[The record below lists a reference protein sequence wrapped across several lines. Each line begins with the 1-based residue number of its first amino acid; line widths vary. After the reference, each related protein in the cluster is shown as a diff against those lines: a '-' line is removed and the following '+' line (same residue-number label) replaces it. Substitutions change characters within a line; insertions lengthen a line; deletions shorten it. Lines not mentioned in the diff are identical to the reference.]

1 MKIEYILIGLILLI
15 FLFDIIRKKNNDST
29 EEVVNPEAIINKP
42 NWFLSLFVLTLIGVF
57 VGLIVDFI
65 TNNSYDSNG
74 NYHKNIFE
82 YVKNFRYTEK
92 ALINYFISLLSA
104 LGVGIFLIKTKELK
118 FITYLLKRKKNISL
132 LIIFI
137 PFFKVLLHYILYP
150 IMTRDCINCGG
161 RIRDRNREITYT
173 EKYRDSFGKHF
184 DKIIED
190 ELWLFIPAIIAP
202 LFIIWFFN
210 DKIKAR

>member
-15 FLFDIIRKKNNDST
+15 FLFDIIRKKNNDSA
-29 EEVVNPEAIINKP
+29 EEVVNTEAIINKP

-65 TNNSYDSNG
+65 TNNNYDSNG
-74 NYHKNIFE
+74 YYSKNIFE
-82 YVKNFRYTEK
+82 YFKNFRYTKK

-118 FITYLLKRKKNISL
+118 FRTYLLKRKKNIAL
-132 LIIFI
+132 TIISI
-137 PFFKVLLHYILYP
+137 PILKVLMHYFFYP
-150 IMTRDCINCGG
+150 ERIFKNGTSRTKDIGHHINL
-161 RIRDRNREITYT
+161 I
-173 EKYRDSFGKHF
+173 F
-184 DKIIED
+184 DEH
-190 ELWLFIPAIIAP
+190 LLLFIPS
-202 LFIIWFFN
+202 LFLVLFFAWFFN

>member
-29 EEVVNPEAIINKP
+29 EEVVNTEAIINKP

-74 NYHKNIFE
+74 YPSKNIFE

-118 FITYLLKRKKNISL
+118 FRIYLLKRKKNISL

-150 IMTRDCINCGG
+150 IMTRDCINCFG
-161 RIRDRNREITYT
+161 RSRERTYT
-173 EKYRDSFGKHF
+173 EKYRDSFGEHF